1 MFPEDKKYN
10 IKLFSKNRATSPVL
24 DYLSKLTIS
33 NPRMARKAISSIKL
47 LNIKIQTHHDIE
59 IIQNVSI
66 SLFEL
71 RVQSGNDICRFF
83 FVIEEP
89 EIIVLYG
96 FTKKS
101 QKTKVKDINAG
112 IEAFNKYQE
121 NKHSINFDI

>member
-10 IKLFSKNRATSPVL
+10 IKLFSKNGATSPVL

-33 NPRMARKAISSIKL
+33 NPRMARKAISGIKL